1 MYFLIGLGIILAIV
15 YGNMLLDFLK
25 ERKQDK
31 QKEQTADKFRDV
43 EMPESMEGAVHINQ
57 TSAAHM
63 DGAFHMD
70 RASDM
75 DRASAANAVPLAGAA
90 PGLAELIGE
99 KLKQNQYIFGLPLR
113 LCETDGQGK
122 LIAIDREDNI
132 YIIETGLRREYET
145 LYQQVMDDMAAE
157 KKRIAGKKTDER
169 KVYVIICTNSMTEEL
184 RTITE
189 KRKNIRVFQYDL
201 SFRNIM

>member
-15 YGNMLLDFLK
+15 YGNMLLDYLK
-25 ERKQDK
+25 ERKRNK
-31 QKEQTADKFRDV
+31 QKEQTADRGF
-43 EMPESMEGAVHINQ
+43 
-57 TSAAHM
+57 
-63 DGAFHMD
+63 
-70 RASDM
+70 DM

-157 KKRIAGKKTDER
+157 KKRIAGKKADER

-184 RTITE
+184 RMITE